1 MQSFNSQESI
11 GDLKFADLTSTASNL
26 PLLPLFNLLVLTHP
40 GSRRLRLP
48 MRKSRSHAL
57 PLFLFAFIVL

>member
-11 GDLKFADLTSTASNL
+11 GEFEVCGSDSQRMQPSSPPSFQ
-26 PLLPLFNLLVLTHP
+26 PLVLTHP
-40 GSRRLRLP
+40 GSRRLGLP
-48 MRKSRSHAL
+48 MRKSRSHPL